1 MSHSTQ
7 INIKIGG
14 FSTDVEVTLEYGS
27 RAPSVSYGVE
37 VGRPKTFTN
46 NHAMSSVL
54 DTLQMHGYGSLIAAL
69 YEQAEF
75 AQRVY
80 GDEKGI
86 DWLTITINHFD

>member
-27 RAPSVSYGVE
+27 RAPAMSYAVE

-46 NHAMSSVL
+46 DKALYSVL
-54 DTLQMHGYGSLIAAL
+54 DTLQMHGYSVLIAAL
-69 YEQAEF
+69 YDQAEF
-75 AQRVY
+75 AQRIY
-80 GDEKGI
+80 SDEKGV